1 MYDVADVAVD
11 EVNAA
16 LDQFVSKAKSRT
28 TIGYGAG
35 EHIRAM
41 MHKALGADR
50 ADNMLARITPPTRS
64 NKLEM
69 LQWMEAKEISRN
81 VENEHPQIMALVLA
95 HPDPPVAAEVLQ
107 LLPLDMQDHNRQE
120 QGRVGQ
126 GSVSTS
132 RALVTGVQTCALP
145 IWANISAR

>member
-1 MYDVADVAVD
+1 MYELADGAVD

-35 EHIRAM
+35 EHVRAM

-69 LQWMEAKEISRN
+69 LKWMEAKEISRI
-81 VENEHPQIMALVLA
+81 VENEHPQKI
-95 HPDPPVAAEVLQ
+95 
-107 LLPLDMQDHNRQE
+107 
-120 QGRVGQ
+120 GRA
-126 GSVSTS
+126 SS
-132 RALVTGVQTCALP
+132 RERVCQYV
-145 IWANISAR
+145 

>member
-1 MYDVADVAVD
+1 MRISDWSSDVCSSD
-11 EVNAA
+11 
-16 LDQFVSKAKSRT
+16 LAKSRT

-69 LQWMEAKEISRN
+69 LKWMEAKEISRI

-95 HPDPPVAAEVLQ
+95 HLDPPVAAEVLQ
-107 LLPLDMQDHNRQE
+107 LQI
-120 QGRVGQ
+120 GRAHV
-126 GSVSTS
+126 
-132 RALVTGVQTCALP
+132 
-145 IWANISAR
+145 

>member
-1 MYDVADVAVD
+1 MYDVADGAVD

-41 MHKALGADR
+41 MHKALGAAR

-64 NKLEM
+64 NTLEM
-69 LQWMEAKEISRN
+69 LTWLEPKEISRSVDN
-81 VENEHPQIMALVLA
+81 AHPQILALRLPPL
-95 HPDPPVAAEVLQ
+95 HPPVPSDSLTLQ
-107 LLPLDMQDHNRQE
+107 
-120 QGRVGQ
+120 
-126 GSVSTS
+126 
-132 RALVTGVQTCALP
+132 
-145 IWANISAR
+145 